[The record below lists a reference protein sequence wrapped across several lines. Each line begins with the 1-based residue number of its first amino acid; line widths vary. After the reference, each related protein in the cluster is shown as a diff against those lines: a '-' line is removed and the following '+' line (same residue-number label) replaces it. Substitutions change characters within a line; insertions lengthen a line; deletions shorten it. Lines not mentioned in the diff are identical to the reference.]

1 MRVYEFSKKYNILTK
16 NLLSAL
22 DKGGF
27 QISSHMSVLS
37 QPEIDYLNK
46 EFNINTVAIKQSSVK
61 KQVPLPAKKTSSDKD
76 FKGLSEKSTS
86 SFQRPV
92 HGNLSKKVQNQ
103 NELIHVDENGEITLE
118 DRQMTVDDFSRA
130 TGKSVSE
137 VITTLLKWGNVV
149 AKNQMLSREI
159 LSRLATHY
167 EVKIKAVVQDKVA
180 QEGKGTIEASTGNLV
195 ERLPVVVVMGHV
207 DHGKTT
213 LLDYVRRTRVAA
225 KEKGGITQHLGAY
238 ETKTSKG
245 NIVFID
251 TPGHEAFSRMRMR
264 GVKVADIVVLIVAAD
279 DSIKPQTIE
288 AIKQAKKMNVPVI
301 VAVNKI
307 DRVDIARVD
316 VVKRDLAQH
325 DLLPE
330 DWGGTVVV
338 VPISA
343 KTGQGVDQLL
353 EMIILQSQMM
363 ELTANIDGKAQGYV
377 LESKLE
383 KGRGAVAT
391 VLLQHGKLQVG
402 SYFVCGKTVG
412 KVTSL
417 VNSYGEKVM
426 TVGPSHPIRIA
437 GFSDLPEAGDYI
449 EAVSKDIYNIT
460 RSVVAKGDLA
470 PTRSLIKQGGFNIII
485 KTDSDSTKEALADAI
500 EKIGKEFKGK
510 FNIVHAA
517 VGDIGEGDVSL
528 AATTKSTILGL
539 HVKAEPNAIVAAR
552 QSGVVIQQ
560 YGIIYKLLESLEAYA
575 ESKKEIKMKRVKTG
589 EAEVRRVFD
598 IKGIGVIAGCYV
610 KDGIFSREGSVVV
623 WRKKYKVGEGKIKS
637 LQRDKKMVKEVHTG
651 FECAFLIDK
660 FSDWAVDDR
669 VECFIEV
676 PDEKA
681 NA

>member
-1 MRVYEFSKKYNILTK
+1 MRVYEFSKKYDIPTK

-27 QISSHMSVLS
+27 HINSHMSVLT
-37 QPEIDYLNK
+37 QNEIDYLHK
-46 EFNINTVAIKQSSVK
+46 EFNINTLAKQPRTAKQTPFSERSSSFEK
-61 KQVPLPAKKTSSDKD
+61 KAPAKA
-76 FKGLSEKSTS
+76 EKLM
-86 SFQRPV
+86 PV
-92 HGNLSKKVQNQ
+92 LEKPISGNLSKNIQAPAQ
-103 NELIHVDENGEITLE
+103 FTHSGDNGELLLD

-130 TGKSVSE
+130 IGKSVSE
-137 VITTLLKWGNVV
+137 IIVTLLKWGIVV
-149 AKNQMLSREI
+149 AKNQMLTRDV
-159 LSRLATHY
+159 LARLAAHY
-167 EVKIKAVVQDKVA
+167 EIKIKAAVHDKVA
-180 QEGKGTIEASTGNLV
+180 QEGKGTIEVTGGKQI

-213 LLDYVRRTRVAA
+213 LLDYIRNTRVAA
-225 KEKGGITQHLGAY
+225 REKGGITQHLGAY

-264 GVKVADIVVLIVAAD
+264 GVKVADIVVLIIAAD

-307 DRVDIARVD
+307 DRVDMARVD

-330 DWGGTVVV
+330 DWGGNVVV

-363 ELTANIDGKAQGYV
+363 ELTADVAGKAKGYV

-391 VLLQHGKLQVG
+391 VLLQHGKMHVG
-402 SYFVCGKTVG
+402 DHFVCGKTVG
-412 KVTSL
+412 KVTAL
-417 VNSYGEKVM
+417 VNSYGEQVAS
-426 TVGPSHPIRIA
+426 VGPSHPIRIV
-437 GFSDLPEAGDYI
+437 GFAELPEAGDYI
-449 EAVSKDIYNIT
+449 EAVSKEMYGSARNRIEKT
-460 RSVVAKGDLA
+460 PLPARALVHQEGL
-470 PTRSLIKQGGFNIII
+470 NIII
-485 KTDSDSTKEALADAI
+485 KTDSDSSKEALIDAI
-500 EKIGKEFKGK
+500 EKLSKDFKSK

-528 AATTKSTILGL
+528 AATTKSKIFGL
-539 HVKAEPNAIVAAR
+539 HVKAEPNALIIAR
-552 QSGVVIQQ
+552 QDSVIIQS
-560 YGIIYKLLESLEAYA
+560 YGIIYKLLEALQAYA
-575 ESKKEIKMKRVKTG
+575 EGTKEIKMKNVKIG

-598 IKGIGVIAGCYV
+598 IKGLGVIAGCYV
-610 KDGIFSREGSVVV
+610 KEGTFSRDGNVVV
-623 WRKKYKVGEGKIKS
+623 WRKKHKIGQGKIKS
-637 LQRDKKMVKEVHTG
+637 LQRDKKMVKEVHAG
-651 FECAFLIDK
+651 FECGFLIDK
-660 FSDWAVDDR
+660 YSDWAVEDR

-681 NA
+681 NK